1 MTDLLAQGSKT
12 VQCKHGHL
20 FQIPFQT
27 TITKCPTCDC
37 DVFFSFHGTVIDK
50 NDNYVY

>member
-1 MTDLLAQGSKT
+1 MTDLLSQGIKT
-12 VQCKHGHL
+12 VQCKNGHL

-27 TITKCPTCDC
+27 TIAKCPVCGY